1 MDKINHFVV
10 NIILLHNC
18 LIMVYAPILKQ
29 VSQIRTVLYK
39 TVPNVFLLYSDRKS
53 VKCVTKENIQ

>member
-1 MDKINHFVV
+1 
-10 NIILLHNC
+10 
-18 LIMVYAPILKQ
+18 MVYAPILKQ